1 MAMAGSGEVVVKESQ
16 RSSLPK
22 GLEAEL
28 MPKHVALIA
37 DGNRRWAKERGLS
50 VELGHR
56 AGKYA
61 LMELAHL
68 SSIWGINVLSVFLFS
83 TENWTRPKE
92 EVSFLMNLLEELIDF
107 DMCNMRIS
115 CIGDRSKLPESLS
128 QVMNSVEEKTKC
140 NKGLHL
146 IFALNYSGR
155 YDIIQATKTIA
166 RKVEDGIIK
175 NEDINES
182 LFEKELF
189 TNCSKFSA
197 PDLVI
202 RTSGEQRISNFM
214 LWQLAYSELIF
225 SHKKFPEFEEQDY
238 VDALISFQ
246 KRDRRFGGK

>member
-1 MAMAGSGEVVVKESQ
+1 MAGEVVLKESQ
-16 RSSLPK
+16 RSSSSLPK

-56 AGKYA
+56 GGKYA
-61 LMELAHL
+61 LMEL
-68 SSIWGINVLSVFLFS
+68 SSYFQLKIGIDP
-83 TENWTRPKE
+83 R
-92 EVSFLMNLLEELIDF
+92 
-107 DMCNMRIS
+107 CNMRIS

-182 LFEKELF
+182 LFENELF